1 MLIIHTLLQLFIL
14 LHLYQRISATQ
25 NESPKGHY
33 SVNVTAP
40 AIPHLPGMHSKRW
53 RNLEEGGQNLMGAL
67 SELKGAMNHS
77 SVTKDLCKAAAIF
90 QPRNFAARNLVSL
103 KIKIS
108 VWIWI
113 GAAYLPFSST

>member
-14 LHLYQRISATQ
+14 LHLYQRISAIQ
-25 NESPKGHY
+25 NESPKGHC
-33 SVNVTAP
+33 SVNVIAS
-40 AIPHLPGMHSKRW
+40 AIPHLPGIHLKRW

-67 SELKGAMNHS
+67 SGLKGAMNHG
-77 SVTKDLCKAAAIF
+77 SVTKDRCKAAAIF
-90 QPRNFAARNLVSL
+90 QPRNFAARNLISL